1 MHEQWR
7 PRLALVVAAS
17 GRKEPCPEESIDL
30 VIQLGW
36 MGGRKCRNCLEWM
49 QMHGALSRC
58 SSENARLHGLNGNVR
73 YPKGTFW
80 ALPFGCHAIL
90 T

>member
-30 VIQLGW
+30 MIQLGW
-36 MGGRKCRNCLEWM
+36 MGRKEMQKLCRVDADAW
-49 QMHGALSRC
+49 
-58 SSENARLHGLNGNVR
+58 SSFPLQQ
-73 YPKGTFW
+73 
-80 ALPFGCHAIL
+80 
-90 T
+90 